1 MGNYFND
8 SITFNWRCD
17 MTKYEVQEYCLC
29 GGWTNTWS
37 DDDGPTRFD
46 SDESAWAELDWF
58 FKEMEEEVKAGNIE
72 DFPDKDDFRI
82 VEVTV

>member
-1 MGNYFND
+1 
-8 SITFNWRCD
+8 

-46 SDESAWAELDWF
+46 SIESAQAALDDF
-58 FKEMEEEVKAGNIE
+58 LEEMEEEVKAGNIE
-72 DFPDKDDFRI
+72 DFTDREDFRI
-82 VEVTV
+82 VEVQDDI

>member
-1 MGNYFND
+1 MGNYFDD

-29 GGWTNTWS
+29 GGWTNTWRDEDKPS
-37 DDDGPTRFD
+37 VFD
-46 SDESAWAELDWF
+46 SRESAQAELDWF
-58 FKEMEEEVKAGNIE
+58 FKEMEEEVAAGNLE
-72 DFPDKDDFRI
+72 DCSDRDDFRI